1 MTASRPWVVWIL
13 AAWIGAA
20 PVWASD
26 RTTPPSAVP
35 APGAATDIAPHPVM
49 QVERR
54 EVDVGAVREG
64 TEVLGT
70 FQIKNVGDAE
80 LRIISAK
87 PG

>member
-1 MTASRPWVVWIL
+1 
-13 AAWIGAA
+13 
-20 PVWASD
+20 
-26 RTTPPSAVP
+26 
-35 APGAATDIAPHPVM
+35 M

-54 EVDVGAVREG
+54 EVDVGAVTEG
-64 TEVLGT
+64 TEVVGT